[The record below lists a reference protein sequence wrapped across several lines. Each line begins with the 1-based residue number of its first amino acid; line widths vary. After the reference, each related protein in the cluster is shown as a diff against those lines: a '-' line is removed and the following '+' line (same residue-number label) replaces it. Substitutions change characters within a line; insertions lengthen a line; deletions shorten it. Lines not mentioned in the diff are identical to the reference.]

1 MRDHGEITARSLGWL
16 VGHLRRGLGGG
27 GLCDAQ
33 ELAHL
38 VRVKVSFKVRV
49 RVRVRVRV
57 NPNPNPNLLRRRGVD
72 EARAD
77 NERAW

>member
-1 MRDHGEITARSLGWL
+1 VFECLPARGRSRRDHGEITARSLGWL

-38 VRVKVSFKVRV
+38 
-49 RVRVRVRV
+49 
-57 NPNPNPNLLRRRGVD
+57 LRRRGVD

-77 NERAW
+77 DERAW